1 VSSVSVEQVLRMRT
15 HDFECG
21 VDLDRVER
29 VLRLP
34 SLQQVPGGVSFLA
47 GIMNYSGRSVAV
59 VDFGM
64 WLGIERKETYSLD
77 TSVVVCGDGTRR
89 IGLLVDEVAGVEFVE
104 EDDLQMS
111 GAFDHGGAPFSGSL
125 NGASGMAMLLDIER
139 ILDIDFSADAVA

>member
-1 VSSVSVEQVLRMRT
+1 VTTVLVEKVLRMRT

-21 VDLDRVER
+21 VNLDRVER

-34 SLQQVPGGVSFLA
+34 LLQQVPSGMNSLV

-77 TSVVVCGDGTRR
+77 TSVVVCGDGARR

-104 EDDLQMS
+104 ENDLQMS
-111 GAFDHGGAPFSGSL
+111 GAFDHGAARPSLADHDSGFAT
-125 NGASGMAMLLDIER
+125 NIRRCEQ
-139 ILDIDFSADAVA
+139 